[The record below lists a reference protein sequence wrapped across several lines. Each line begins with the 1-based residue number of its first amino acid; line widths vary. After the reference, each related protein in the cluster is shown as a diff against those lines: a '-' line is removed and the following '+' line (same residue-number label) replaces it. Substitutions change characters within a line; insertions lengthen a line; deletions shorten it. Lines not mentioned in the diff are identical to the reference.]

1 MGEYKIRLS
10 PKAKA
15 ELKQWEKIGDK
26 STLSKIERIILE
38 LAEHPAMGTGQ
49 VERLKGDLSGYWSRR
64 LNKKDRMIYKIDD
77 VEAIVHLL
85 SFKGH
90 YE

>member
-1 MGEYKIRLS
+1 
-10 PKAKA
+10 
-15 ELKQWEKIGDK
+15 
-26 STLSKIERIILE
+26 